1 MVTLLMGCL
10 CQYREIFYKETC
22 WEIQILAIK
31 AAIFTRRST
40 RLAVP
45 LQFEENGLVYT
56 FLTTNG
62 SNKRFLNPAKRE
74 NDARKS
80 GVRKDSCVYE
90 VKKRSKTC
98 STRGCILHI
107 LSFLRGKIKIRSCS
121 ESMFPYI
128 S

>member
-1 MVTLLMGCL
+1 MRNLLASTVKF
-10 CQYREIFYKETC
+10 FYKETC
-22 WEIQILAIK
+22 GEIRILAIK
-31 AAIFTRRST
+31 AAIFTRLST

-62 SNKRFLNPAKRE
+62 SNKRFLNAAKRE

-98 STRGCILHI
+98 STQGCILHI
-107 LSFLRGKIKIRSCS
+107 LCRFCGGKIRSCS
-121 ESMFPYI
+121 ESMFLYF